1 MILHLKQGKLYSR
14 SLKRYY
20 FIPTMVIILMQFCK
34 YIYLYVKIKTIFSM
48 HVCDE
53 YFSPVLYISVCDL
66 YIH

>member
-1 MILHLKQGKLYSR
+1 
-14 SLKRYY
+14 
-20 FIPTMVIILMQFCK
+20 MQFCK